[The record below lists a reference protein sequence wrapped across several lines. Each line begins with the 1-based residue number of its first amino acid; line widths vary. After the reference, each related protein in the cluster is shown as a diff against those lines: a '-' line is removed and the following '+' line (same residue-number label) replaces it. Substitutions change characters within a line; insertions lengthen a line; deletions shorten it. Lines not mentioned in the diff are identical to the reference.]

1 MLRQDYLQRIE
12 IDNLFAKQASV
23 TVVRC
28 MPGVATMAALIEC
41 VIVPGANS
49 RLPCNARRE
58 CSTRC
63 HKEDLALSRFRSR
76 EAELA
81 LSSTRRRSFGRTLRG
96 LRRQQADEILSE
108 KLTLGRHTERASIS
122 TRAGP
127 PGDDEK
133 ETDSGEH
140 RLLKLVERILRFLFS
155 TAK

>member
-1 MLRQDYLQRIE
+1 MRQDYLGRIE

-28 MPGVATMAALIEC
+28 MPGVATMAALLEC

-49 RLPCNARRE
+49 RLPCSARRE

-63 HKEDLALSRFRSR
+63 HKEDLALSSFRSR
-76 EAELA
+76 KAELA
-81 LSSTRRRSFGRTLRG
+81 LSSSRRRTFGRKLRG
-96 LRRQQADEILSE
+96 LQRQQADEILS
-108 KLTLGRHTERASIS
+108 ERASIS

-133 ETDSGEH
+133 ETDRGEH
-140 RLLKLVERILRFLFS
+140 RLLKLVERIV
-155 TAK
+155 